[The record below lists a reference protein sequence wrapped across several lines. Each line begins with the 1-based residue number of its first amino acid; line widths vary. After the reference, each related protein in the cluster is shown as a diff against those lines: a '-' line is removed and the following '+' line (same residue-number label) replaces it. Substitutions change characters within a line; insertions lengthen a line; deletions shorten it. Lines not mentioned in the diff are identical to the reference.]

1 MDFDPCRGTGDKWF
15 SSNKRIL
22 LPGWVVANMSKE
34 IQRVV
39 NQVEDLIDPIIE
51 EMGLELVDVEY
62 LSERGRW
69 VLRVYIDHEEG
80 VSVEDCAQVSEEIG
94 ELIDVKDIIQH
105 EYVLE
110 VSSPG
115 LDRPL
120 KREKDFRRAVGE
132 KIKVRTVAPIN
143 GRRNYTG
150 VLQDFSE
157 ERLYLDVEDG
167 GQRRMAVISLPDVEK
182 ANLVY
187 EL

>member
-1 MDFDPCRGTGDKWF
+1 
-15 SSNKRIL
+15 
-22 LPGWVVANMSKE
+22 MSKE

-39 NQVEDLIDPIIE
+39 NQVEDLIAPVIE
-51 EMGLELVDVEY
+51 EMDIELVDVEY

-69 VLRVYIDHEEG
+69 VLRVYIDHEAG
-80 VSVEDCAQVSEEIG
+80 VGVEDCARVSEEIG
-94 ELIDVKDIIQH
+94 DLIDVKDIIQH

-120 KREKDFRRAVGE
+120 KREKDFMRAVGK
-132 KIKVRTVAPIN
+132 KIKVRTFAPIN
-143 GRRNYTG
+143 GRRNYKG
-150 VLQDFSE
+150 VLQDFSG
-157 ERLYLDVEDG
+157 ERLYLSVEDG
-167 GQRRMAVISLPDVEK
+167 GQSRVAVIPLPDVEK